1 MMTLIIAAVC
11 LFVGAGI
18 GFFVAALVHAA
29 SDADRF
35 MNNIREGS
43 NENTDH

>member
-1 MMTLIIAAVC
+1 MTLIIGAVC

-29 SDADRF
+29 SDADSF
-35 MNNIREGS
+35 MDNIRKGS
-43 NENTDH
+43 NENADH